1 MQILASN
8 FIELYPS
15 YLQMTNF
22 MLVGFVVVLIA
33 LACLSF
39 ITSIVGFF
47 FCQAEKL
54 KSKAAATAAAAPAA
68 APAPTAPTLPKGGL
82 DGAHLAVITAA
93 VYSVLNG
100 AKCRIVSISPSQN
113 SSMWVESGRMS
124 IFNSH
129 NPKRK

>member
-1 MQILASN
+1 MQVLASN

-33 LACLSF
+33 LACLSL
-39 ITSIVGFF
+39 ITSIVGLFF
-47 FCQAEKL
+47 RQADKL
-54 KSKAAATAAAAPAA
+54 KSAQAAPAA
-68 APAPTAPTLPKGGL
+68 APAAPVSTAPTLPKSGGV
-82 DGAHLAVITAA
+82 DGVHLAVITAA
-93 VYSVLNG
+93 VYSVLKG
-100 AKCRIVSISPSQN
+100 AKCRIVSIAPSQN
-113 SSMWVESGRMS
+113 NSTWVESGRMS

>member
-22 MLVGFVVVLIA
+22 MLVGFTVVLIT

-54 KSKAAATAAAAPAA
+54 KSKAAAPAAAAPA